1 MASCERKCGNKQK
14 AADVREERRGEWSRM
29 RCSKE
34 HEVSYAIKRRAIC
47 LGLANSKPEG
57 KVTGVF

>member
-14 AADVREERRGEWSRM
+14 AADVREEGGGEWRRM

-34 HEVSYAIKRRAIC
+34 HEVPYAIKRRAIC

-57 KVTGVF
+57 KLAGVF